1 MHKSV
6 LIVDDDQDI
15 REVFAE
21 ALRLVGYSV
30 HTAANGKAAL
40 ELLSTLTL
48 EPPCLILLDMMM
60 PIMNGEEFRKQQI
73 ADPVLSKIPVVV
85 ITAGRDAEQK
95 ARSLGAEIG
104 LAKPIQFDVLS
115 AVARRFCGDAI
126 GYGS

>member
-30 HTAANGKAAL
+30 HTAANGRVAL
-40 ELLSTLTL
+40 ELLSTLK
-48 EPPCLILLDMMM
+48 PPCLILLDMMM
-60 PIMNGEEFRKQQI
+60 PIMNGEEFRKRQLT
-73 ADPVLSKIPVVV
+73 DPALSTIPVVV

-95 ARSLGAEIG
+95 ARSLGAADG
-104 LAKPIQFDVLS
+104 LAKPIQLDVLS
-115 AVARRFCGDAI
+115 AVMRKFCGDAV
-126 GYGS
+126 GSGN